1 MHVECVAQRCLVGP
15 DRFCQIS
22 SRHDSAEALRQ
33 GVDHACLDRR
43 QRNRFALEPQHTFAG
58 KRRTVPGL
66 SSTGERV
73 DSNAHIGLI
82 GRQSNPIF
90 QLVGRLRRDDIG
102 VDHDKSR
109 HPLGTKGQQLL
120 SSGGPSN
127 ESDIHE
133 PKVERTRFTRVSAM

>member
-1 MHVECVAQRCLVGP
+1 MHVECVAQRRLVGP
-15 DRFCQIS
+15 DRFRQIS

-33 GVDHACLDRR
+33 GIDHACLDRR
-43 QRNRFALEPQHTFAG
+43 QRNRFALEPQHTLAG

-90 QLVGRLRRDDIG
+90 QLVGRLRWDDIG
-102 VDHDKSR
+102 VDHDKPR
-109 HPLGTKGQQLL
+109 HPLGTKGMQLL

-127 ESDIHE
+127 ESNVHDL
-133 PKVERTRFTRVSAM
+133 KVERTGFTRVSAM

>member
-1 MHVECVAQRCLVGP
+1 MHVERVAQRRLVGP

-22 SRHDSAEALRQ
+22 SRHDRAEALHQ
-33 GVDHACLDRR
+33 GVDHSRLDRR

-73 DSNAHIGLI
+73 DSDAHIGLI

-90 QLVGRLRRDDIG
+90 QLVGRLRRNDIG
-102 VDHDKSR
+102 VDYDKPR

-120 SSGGPSN
+120 SSSGPSN